1 MKEVTIEVKSR
12 PNSGKGVARKMRAAG
27 KIPGVIYGRGEAPQ
41 AIELDHGH
49 FHNVMRKATSE
60 NLLVNL
66 LVDGVQSDKKA
77 LIRDVQRDPVD
88 GKLIHIDFQHI
99 SLTEKI
105 RVHVPIVIE
114 GVPDG
119 VKNFG
124 GIVNWMVRDVEVSC
138 LPTDIPDRF
147 VLDIAPLGIHESL
160 HVRDIKA
167 ENIEILESPE
177 ETIVS
182 VVPPTIIKEATPTP
196 AEGEAA
202 AAVAGEA
209 VATEEGPAEPEV
221 ISEKKA
227 EERKAERE
235 KEKGEKGEKG
245 GKAEKGKPE
254 KGEKK

>member
-1 MKEVTIEVKSR
+1 
-12 PNSGKGVARKMRAAG
+12 
-27 KIPGVIYGRGEAPQ
+27 
-41 AIELDHGH
+41 
-49 FHNVMRKATSE
+49 
-60 NLLVNL
+60 
-66 LVDGVQSDKKA
+66 
-77 LIRDVQRDPVD
+77 LIRDTQRDPVD
-88 GKLIHIDFQHI
+88 GKLLHIDFQHI

-105 RVHVPIVIE
+105 RVQVPIVLE

-138 LPTDIPDRF
+138 LPTDIPERF
-147 VLDIAPLGIHESL
+147 VLDINPLKIHESL
-160 HVRDIKA
+160 HVKNIAA
-167 ENIEILESPE
+167 ENVEILENPD

-182 VVPPTIIKEATPTP
+182 VVPPTIIKEATPVA

-202 AAVAGEA
+202 AA
-209 VATEEGPAEPEV
+209 ATAAPAEEGAAEPEV

-235 KEKGEKGEKG
+235 KEKGEKG
-245 GKAEKGKPE
+245 KPE